1 MQGLVAFGRDRGLFG
16 AHGTGAFV
24 ERVALGL
31 LALECPAYFASLA
44 QVLHAPALAL
54 GQLGSA
60 AIVCLFGLRG
70 ALLVSLQVALYT
82 HKVGAHLVAVRGI
95 VAVLLL
101 HGFELAAVIGVFAG
115 RAGADLFGR
124 LAPLA
129 HGYEELFAL
138 VNGLDA
144 AIELKARLLHGLLG
158 FGQREAH
165 LFELGLAGGKAG
177 IAFFGRLAEG
187 GKFVLQRGDLGAEGE
202 ETLASQ
208 AHVELV

>member
-1 MQGLVAFGRDRGLFG
+1 MQGLVAFGRDRGLFV
-16 AHGTGAFV
+16 AHGHGAFV

-31 LALECPAYFASLA
+31 LALEGPAYFAALA
-44 QVLHAPALAL
+44 QVLQAPALAL

-60 AIVCLFGLRG
+60 VAVFRFGLRG

-101 HGFELAAVIGVFAG
+101 HGLELAAVIGVLAG
-115 RAGADLFGR
+115 RALADLFGR

-129 HGYEELFAL
+129 HSYEELFSL
-138 VNGLDA
+138 VDGLDA
-144 AIELKARLLHGLLG
+144 AIELKARLLHGLFG

-177 IAFFGRLAEG
+177 IALFGRLTER
-187 GKFVLQRGDLGAEGE
+187 GKFVLQWGDLGTEGE

-208 AHVELV
+208 THIELV